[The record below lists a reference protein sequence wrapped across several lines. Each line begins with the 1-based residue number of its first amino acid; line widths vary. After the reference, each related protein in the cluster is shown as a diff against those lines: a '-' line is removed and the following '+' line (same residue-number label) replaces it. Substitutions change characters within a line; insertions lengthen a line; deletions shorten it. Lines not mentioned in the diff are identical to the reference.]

1 MKIDLSQKVAVVTGA
16 ASNGLGRAH
25 AMALGQAGAQIV
37 ILDVLPASETVQALA
52 AEGIQAKGYV
62 CDISNVDDVRKTI
75 DQVIEDFKHIHI
87 LVNNASI
94 LTTVGLFAD
103 IPEKQ
108 WKRDVEVNLIGSA
121 NVSRAVWPHMV
132 RQGWGRLI
140 FISSIAGIRGGSG
153 QTSYSS
159 TKAGVIGL
167 AKSLALEGAKSG
179 ITANAVA
186 PGIMETETA
195 MKFIRDDML
204 ERMKRAI
211 PLRRFG
217 KPSDVAN
224 TVTFLSSEQAS
235 YITGQVLTVD
245 GGSGLFVF

>member
-25 AMALGQAGAQIV
+25 ALALGKAGAQIA
-37 ILDVLPASETVQALA
+37 IIDVLPATDTVQALQDA
-52 AEGIQAKGYV
+52 GIQAKGYV
-62 CDISNVDDVRKTI
+62 CDISNADDVRQTI
-75 DQVIEDFKHIHI
+75 DQIIEDFQHIHI
-87 LVNNASI
+87 LINNASI
-94 LTTVGLFAD
+94 LTTVGFFAD
-103 IPEKQ
+103 IPDKQ

-121 NVSRAVWPHMV
+121 NVSRAVWPHMM

-140 FISSIAGIRGGSG
+140 FISSIAGTRGGSG

-186 PGIMETETA
+186 PGIMETEAA

-204 ERMKRAI
+204 ERMKKAI

-217 KPSDVAN
+217 KPEDVSS
-224 TVTFLSSEQAS
+224 TVTFLASEQAS